1 MAEDGKP
8 RSKKRDL
15 SISRKALIARG
26 GLPSVLPSQARK
38 VLAGLK
44 EKRLSLSATEKWVW
58 APFANAARSDGLQ
71 LSHWKK
77 VNEED
82 NDYKVVRSRV
92 ELVDFT
98 REEYEQVEQDTRW
111 SYEETTQLW
120 ALCQDFD
127 LRFIIIQDRYSPQ
140 WPERT
145 VEDLKERYYSLSRL
159 VLELR
164 GVTDHPI
171 LQLPYNV
178 QYECKRKA
186 QLEKYVLRTKEQDE
200 EEKQLSEEARKLDA
214 RIKKEEKEQRI
225 YEKLMQRDSD
235 IELPDWPAS
244 KHEVKTPA
252 LRSTFLRQPLLQGR
266 VQKKIETI
274 LADLQIPERPYPT
287 PEIVQAYERL
297 KKDILV
303 LQYLQKH
310 TVKKENEKRVLTEK
324 IQDLRTQRE
333 RRAQHLME
341 RPKTSIPPSATTNKM
356 AIGAMNTML
365 PMRKTTS
372 APRRLK
378 SKTSLCL
385 PSGPASRS

>member
-1 MAEDGKP
+1 
-8 RSKKRDL
+8 
-15 SISRKALIARG
+15 
-26 GLPSVLPSQARK
+26 

-44 EKRLSLSATEKWVW
+44 EKRLSLTATEKWMW
-58 APFANAARSDGLQ
+58 APFPNAARSDDLQ

-77 VNEED
+77 ANEED
-82 NDYKVVRSRV
+82 NDYKVVRSGV
-92 ELVDFT
+92 ELVDFSK
-98 REEYEQVEQDTRW
+98 EEYDKVEQDASW
-111 SYEETTQLW
+111 SYEETLQLW
-120 ALCQDFD
+120 ELCKEFD

-145 VEDLKERYYSLSRL
+145 VEDLKERYYTLSRL
-159 VLELR
+159 ILELR

-171 LQLPYNV
+171 LQLPYNA
-178 QYECKRKA
+178 QYERKRKA

-235 IELPDWPAS
+235 IELPDWPAA
-244 KHEVKTPA
+244 KHEAKAPT
-252 LRSTFLRQPLLQGR
+252 LRSTFLRQPQLQSR

-297 KKDILV
+297 KKDILI

-310 TVKKENEKRVLTEK
+310 TVKKENEKRALTEK
-324 IQDLRTQRE
+324 IQELRTQRE

-341 RPKTSIPPSATTNKM
+341 RPKTSIPPTATTTKM
-356 AIGAMNTML
+356 AISAMNTML

-372 APRRLK
+372 APQTPEVKDEPMPTKRPRK
-378 SKTSLCL
+378 S
-385 PSGPASRS
+385 